1 MPTGSASGRR
11 AALLFWQSQ
20 TGVMRGVLLMCLSTV
35 AFAIMHASV
44 RFVSADLPPFQI
56 AFFRNLF
63 GLAFLVPL
71 LVGAG
76 FAQMRT
82 QRLGLHAL
90 RGLINIAAML
100 MFFTALSITP
110 LAKVTALSFT
120 APIFAAVLSVVFL
133 GERFRLYRWIA
144 IVIGFLGML
153 IILRPGFVALELGA
167 LLAAGAAVLWAV
179 AMILIKLLSR
189 TESSVAIV
197 AWMGIFLCA
206 FSIGPALWVWQT
218 PTLSNLIWLV
228 FIGLCGS
235 IAQVTLSQSFKETEP
250 TAVLPLDFLKLIWA
264 TILGAWLFGEFPDA
278 FTWIGAI
285 VIFSAGLYIA
295 NRERRQNRVPVLS
308 DTQT

>member
-1 MPTGSASGRR
+1 MPTGYASRRR
-11 AALLFWQSQ
+11 AALLIWQSQ

-35 AFAIMHASV
+35 AFATMHASV

-56 AFFRNLF
+56 VFFRNLF

-71 LVGAG
+71 LLGAG

-82 QRLGLHAL
+82 RRLGLHAL
-90 RGLINIAAML
+90 RGLVNIAAM
-100 MFFTALSITP
+100 MMYFTALSITP
-110 LAKVTALSFT
+110 LAKATALSFT

-144 IVIGFLGML
+144 ILVGFLGML
-153 IILRPGFVALELGA
+153 IILRPGFVTLELGA
-167 LLAAGAAVLWAV
+167 LLAVGAAVLWAV

-218 PTLSNLIWLV
+218 PTLSNLIWLA

-264 TILGAWLFGEFPDA
+264 TLLGVCLLYTSDA
-278 FTWIGAI
+278 AD
-285 VIFSAGLYIA
+285 
-295 NRERRQNRVPVLS
+295 E
-308 DTQT
+308 